1 MKWRY
6 PHLPIILFSFRRGI
20 GSASARGVAG
30 LARPAATSTAFAL
43 TAALVT
49 AFTATAGTTRGIA
62 TDFCHILITSFLV
75 GIYRRKG
82 TLCFPVEAISFLA
95 GAVQLC
101 SARSQRAR
109 FIYRF
114 VERQQMRLAEPPK
127 GFK

>member
-6 PHLPIILFSFRRGI
+6 PHLPIILFPFWRGI
-20 GSASARGVAG
+20 GSTSAGGVAG

-43 TAALVT
+43 TAALAT
-49 AFTATAGTTRGIA
+49 AFTATAGTTRPIA

-114 VERQQMRLAEPPK
+114 VKRQQMRLAEPPK